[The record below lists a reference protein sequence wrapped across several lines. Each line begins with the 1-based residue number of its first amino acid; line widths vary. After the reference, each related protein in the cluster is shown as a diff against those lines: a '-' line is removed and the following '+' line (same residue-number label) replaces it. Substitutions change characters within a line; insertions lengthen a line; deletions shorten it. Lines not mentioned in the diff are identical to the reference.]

1 MLCYAHGV
9 DRSERR
15 KRKMG
20 GKGNEVLDGKPE
32 EGIGQSGEEVR
43 QAEEKA
49 VSRMEPCEP
58 EGSGSP
64 AGEGLPGYEWREE
77 PDVEVPYVPELGYH
91 DSINGRESCCR
102 IGCTGRYEFH
112 EGE

>member
-1 MLCYAHGV
+1 
-9 DRSERR
+9 
-15 KRKMG
+15 MG

-49 VSRMEPCEP
+49 VSRMEPCES

-77 PDVEVPYVPELGYH
+77 PDVEVPYVSELGYH

-102 IGCTGRYEFH
+102 IGGTGRYEFH